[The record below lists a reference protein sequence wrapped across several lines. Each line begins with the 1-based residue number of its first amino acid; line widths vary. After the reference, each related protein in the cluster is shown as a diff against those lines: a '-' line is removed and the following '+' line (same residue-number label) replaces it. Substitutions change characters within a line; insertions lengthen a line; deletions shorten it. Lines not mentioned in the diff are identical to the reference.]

1 VAKYHHKRRR
11 HIRDYFVLAKD
22 GVITGAADDD
32 PSGIVTYIQVGA
44 LTKFSQ
50 LWLIFLTLPMLIVV
64 EDMSARVG
72 VITKKGL
79 NLVIEEHYGRLWA
92 WFAMVLVV
100 ICNTATLGADMA
112 GMAAVIEMF
121 TGIPFLWFLLPIGL
135 IILALLIREGYALV
149 SRVLFIISPILL
161 VYIVNVL
168 LTKPNWSQI
177 AGATVIPTIHLNAT
191 FLSAAVALFGTTISA
206 YLLFWQTNE
215 EIEEGK
221 TIEDLKDET
230 LGVRFGMVF
239 ASLVFYFIILAGA
252 IVLYG
257 HVGLNVNNWS
267 AADIAMALKPLAG
280 KLSYLLFSI
289 GILGSGI
296 VAVPVLALTTAYV
309 VRDTLKWNEGMDD
322 KLSKARG
329 FYLVIGLS
337 LAVGALLSLI
347 GIKPMAMLFYSQ
359 VLQGVLTPILL
370 IFLILTSNNK
380 RVMGEHTNG
389 FWANFIG
396 WATVVVMLVL
406 SAAMFWQLFAPAVK
420 L

>member
-1 VAKYHHKRRR
+1 MPRHQHKKRR
-11 HIRDYFVLAKD
+11 HIRDYFVLTKD

-44 LTKFSQ
+44 LTRFSQ

-64 EDMSARVG
+64 EEMSARVG

-79 NLVIEEHYGRLWA
+79 NLVIEEHFGRGWA
-92 WFAMVLVV
+92 WLAMVVVV

-112 GMAAVIEMF
+112 GMAAVIELF
-121 TGIPFLWFLLPIGL
+121 TGINFLWWLAPIAL
-135 IILALLIREGYALV
+135 IILVILVRGGYALV
-149 SRVLFIISPILL
+149 SRVLFMISPILL
-161 VYIVNVL
+161 VYIINVL
-168 LTKPNWSQI
+168 LTKPDWAVI
-177 AGATVIPTIHLNAT
+177 ATATIIPSIKLNAT

-215 EIEEGK
+215 EIEENK
-221 TIEDLKDET
+221 TVDDLKDEAW
-230 LGVRFGMVF
+230 GVRFGMIF
-239 ASLVFYFIILAGA
+239 ASVVFYFIILAGG

-257 HVGLNVNNWS
+257 HVGLNVNTWS
-267 AADIAMALKPLAG
+267 AADIAIALKPLAG

-309 VRDTLKWNEGMDD
+309 VRDTLKWNEGMSD

-337 LAVGALLSLI
+337 LAIGALLSLV
-347 GIKPMAMLFYSQ
+347 GIRPMAMLFYSQ
-359 VLQGVLTPILL
+359 VLQGVLTPVLL
-370 IFLILTSNNK
+370 VFLILTSNNK
-380 RVMGEHTNG
+380 AIMGRHTNSV
-389 FWANFIG
+389 WANVVG
-396 WATVVVMLVL
+396 WATVTAMFGL
-406 SAAMFWQLFAPAVK
+406 SLAMFWQLFAPAVG
-420 L
+420 

>member
-1 VAKYHHKRRR
+1 MAKLHYKRRR

-44 LTKFSQ
+44 LTRFSQ

-79 NLVIEEHYGRLWA
+79 NLVIEEHYGRWWA
-92 WFAMVLVV
+92 WLAMVLVV
-100 ICNTATLGADMA
+100 ICNTTTLGADMA
-112 GMAAVIEMF
+112 GMAAVIELF
-121 TGIPFLWFLLPIGL
+121 TGIHFLWFLIPIAL
-135 IILALLIREGYALV
+135 IILAILIREGYALV

-161 VYIVNVL
+161 VYIINVL
-168 LTKPNWSQI
+168 LTKPNWAMI
-177 AGATVIPTIHLNAT
+177 ASATILPSIKLNAT

-215 EIEEGK
+215 EIEENK
-221 TIEDLKDET
+221 TIDDLKDES

-239 ASLVFYFIILAGA
+239 ASVVFYFIILTGA

-267 AADIAMALKPLAG
+267 AADIALALKPLAG
-280 KLSYLLFSI
+280 KLSFLLFSA
-289 GILGSGI
+289 GLLGSGI

-309 VRDTLKWNEGMDD
+309 VRDTLKWKEGMGD
-322 KLSKARG
+322 KLAKARG
-329 FYLVIGLS
+329 FYFVIGLS
-337 LAVGALLSLI
+337 LGVGALLSLV
-347 GIKPMAMLFYSQ
+347 GIRPMAMLFYSQ

-380 RVMGEHTNG
+380 NIMGRHTNSV
-389 FWANFIG
+389 WANAVG
-396 WATVVVMLVL
+396 WVTVVAMLGL
-406 SAAMFWQLFAPAVK
+406 SAAMFWQLFAPAGG
-420 L
+420 